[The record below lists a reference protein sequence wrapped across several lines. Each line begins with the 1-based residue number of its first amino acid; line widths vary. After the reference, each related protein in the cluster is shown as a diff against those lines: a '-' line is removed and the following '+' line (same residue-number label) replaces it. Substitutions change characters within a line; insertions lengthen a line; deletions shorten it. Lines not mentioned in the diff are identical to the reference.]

1 VRTLIKIGGTLLDAA
16 ESRRRLAR
24 EIAALHQAG
33 NPVAVVHGGGKQMT
47 RYLERQGIQSR
58 FLDGLRVTTPETLEA
73 LLCVLAG
80 TVNTELVAAF
90 LEAGARAVGLTGV
103 DAGLIEAEPLGE
115 DWGAVG
121 RPAKAHGDLLHLL
134 SDRGYLPVIACVA
147 GDGYGR
153 IFNVNAD
160 QMAVACA
167 AAFGA
172 RRLIFLTDVPGVRA
186 SDQTVIPV
194 LSLGESERLIA
205 SGVATG
211 GMQAK
216 LTAAARALDAGVPE
230 VLIAPG
236 GQAGA
241 LGRLLA
247 GERLGTRLLAD
258 RALP

>member
-1 VRTLIKIGGTLLDAA
+1 MRALIKIGGTLLDAA
-16 ESRRRLAR
+16 DSRRRLAR
-24 EIAALHQAG
+24 EIAALHRAG
-33 NPVAVVHGGGKQMT
+33 AAVAVVHGGGRQMT

-58 FLDGLRVTTPETLEA
+58 FRDGLRVTTPETLEA

-90 LEAGARAVGLTGV
+90 LEAGVPAVGLTGV
-103 DAGLIEAEPLGE
+103 DAALVEAEPLGE

-121 RPAKAHGDLLHLL
+121 RPVRARGDLLRLL

-147 GDGYGR
+147 GDGRGR

-167 AAFGA
+167 TAFGA
-172 RRLIFLTDVPGVRA
+172 GRLIFLTDVAGVRGA
-186 SDQTVIPV
+186 DQTLLPV
-194 LSLGESERLIA
+194 LSLAESERLIA
-205 SGVATG
+205 TGVATG

-216 LTAAARALDAGVPE
+216 LTAAAQALTAGVPE

-236 GQAGA
+236 AEAGV
-241 LGRLLA
+241 LDRLLA
-247 GERLGTRLLAD
+247 GETLGTRLVAGG
-258 RALP
+258 ALP

>member
-1 VRTLIKIGGTLLDAA
+1 
-16 ESRRRLAR
+16 
-24 EIAALHQAG
+24 
-33 NPVAVVHGGGKQMT
+33 
-47 RYLERQGIQSR
+47 
-58 FLDGLRVTTPETLEA
+58 
-73 LLCVLAG
+73 
-80 TVNTELVAAF
+80 
-90 LEAGARAVGLTGV
+90 V
-103 DAGLIEAEPLGE
+103 DAGLVEAEPLGE

-121 RPAKAHGDLLHLL
+121 RPARAHGELLDLL

-147 GDGYGR
+147 GDGHGR

-194 LSLGESERLIA
+194 LSLAESERLIA

>member
-1 VRTLIKIGGTLLDAA
+1 MRALIKIGGTLLDTAD
-16 ESRRRLAR
+16 SRRRLAQ
-24 EIAALHQAG
+24 EIAALHRSGSA
-33 NPVAVVHGGGKQMT
+33 VAVVHGGGRQMT

-58 FLDGLRVTTPETLEA
+58 FRDGLRVTTPETLEA

-90 LEAGARAVGLTGV
+90 LEAGAQAVGLTGV
-103 DAGLIEAEPLGE
+103 DAGLVEAEPLGE

-121 RPAKAHGDLLHLL
+121 RPVRARGDLLHLL
-134 SDRGYLPVIACVA
+134 ADRGYLPVIACVA
-147 GDGYGR
+147 GDGRGR

-186 SDQTVIPV
+186 ADQTVLPV
-194 LSLGESERLIA
+194 LSLAESERLIA

-216 LTAAARALDAGVPE
+216 LTAAAQALGAGVPE
-230 VLIAPG
+230 VVIAPG
-236 GQAGA
+236 AEAGV
-241 LGRLLA
+241 LERLLA
-247 GERLGTRLLAD
+247 GEPLGTRLVAGGTLS
-258 RALP
+258 